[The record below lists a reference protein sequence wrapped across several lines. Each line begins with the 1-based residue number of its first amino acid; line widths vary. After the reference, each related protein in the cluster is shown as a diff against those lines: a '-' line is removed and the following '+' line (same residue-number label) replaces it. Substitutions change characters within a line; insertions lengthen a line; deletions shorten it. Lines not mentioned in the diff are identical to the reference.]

1 MRKPCVGAGPRRASA
16 HRLRTGRPA
25 AVADPART
33 ALAPGTTGAGS
44 PVMAAKVNE
53 SWTIPLH
60 ITVWTALSVGFIMVL
75 VVILMH

>member
-1 MRKPCVGAGPRRASA
+1 
-16 HRLRTGRPA
+16 
-25 AVADPART
+25 
-33 ALAPGTTGAGS
+33 
-44 PVMAAKVNE
+44 MAAKVNE